1 MLQRNWRHFYSDH
14 PEDFDF
20 HGNPLPAPVLEEC
33 RRKERSEELLTDL
46 IQVAQI
52 FPRQFRRLVVHVLN
66 SEANR
71 GKNRS

>member
-20 HGNPLPAPVLEEC
+20 NGNPLPAPILEE
-33 RRKERSEELLTDL
+33 RRSEELLTQL
-46 IQVAQI
+46 IQVARI
-52 FPRQFRRLVVHVLN
+52 FPGQFRRLLVHVLN
-66 SEANR
+66 TEMNR